1 MRSRI
6 LLSVVLAAMVALL
19 YACSGRPADQPPAPG
34 DPSPDVTSSA
44 SAAPAVQ
51 PGPGSVRSRPSA
63 APSASNPKATT
74 GAHTGAQAGTHAG
87 APVNTKPPA
96 RPQPVGPLRYGP
108 IAPGGGYGAQI
119 DVNPTRDAF
128 TLTFDGLEIEV
139 GNGEQTPAVV
149 SRSYP
154 LVVPLTG
161 APRKATVEFHA
172 SGAVIADQDTTATLT
187 LTVNGYQS
195 VKTWSPDT
203 NDDFVQTVRLPAVPA
218 SSYHLSVALQLRQRS
233 GRTAASGYLNV
244 LSVDSQIV

>member
-6 LLSVVLAAMVALL
+6 LLSVVLAAMIALL

-34 DPSPDVTSSA
+34 DPSPEVTSS
-44 SAAPAVQ
+44 
-51 PGPGSVRSRPSA
+51 PSA
-63 APSASNPKATT
+63 PKPKVTT
-74 GAHTGAQAGTHAG
+74 GAPTGTVHTGTKAGTPTG
-87 APVNTKPPA
+87 KPPA
-96 RPQPVGPLRYGP
+96 QPKAPVQPKAPTQPKAVGPLRYGP
-108 IAPGGGYGAQI
+108 IAAGGGYGAQI

-128 TLTFDGLEIEV
+128 TLTFDGLAIEV

-172 SGAVIADQDTTATLT
+172 SGAVIADKDTTATLT

-195 VKTWSPDT
+195 VKTWSPDI
-203 NDDFVQTVRLPAVPA
+203 NDDFVQTMRLPAVPA

-233 GRTAASGYLNV
+233 GKTAASGFLNV
-244 LSVDSQIV
+244 LSIDSQIV

>member
-34 DPSPDVTSSA
+34 DPSPEVTSS
-44 SAAPAVQ
+44 
-51 PGPGSVRSRPSA
+51 PSA
-63 APSASNPKATT
+63 PKPKVTT
-74 GAHTGAQAGTHAG
+74 GAPAGTVHTGTKAGTPSGQPSSKPPTQA
-87 APVNTKPPA
+87 KPPA
-96 RPQPVGPLRYGP
+96 QPQPVGPLRYGP

-119 DVNPTRDAF
+119 DVNSTRDAF
-128 TLTFDGLEIEV
+128 TITFDGLLIEV

-154 LVVPLTG
+154 LVVPMTG
-161 APRKATVEFHA
+161 APRNATVEFHA
-172 SGAVIADQDTTATLT
+172 SGAVFADKDTTATLT

-195 VKTWSPDT
+195 VKTWSPDV

-233 GRTAASGYLNV
+233 GKTAATGYLNV
-244 LSVDSQIV
+244 LSIDSQIV